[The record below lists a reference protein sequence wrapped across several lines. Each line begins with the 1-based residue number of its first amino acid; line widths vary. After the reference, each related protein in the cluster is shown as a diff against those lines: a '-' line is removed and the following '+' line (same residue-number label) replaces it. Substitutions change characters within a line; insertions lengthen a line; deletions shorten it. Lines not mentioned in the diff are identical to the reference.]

1 MKKLGLL
8 LVCIF
13 LASCK
18 SQIENEEEAI
28 LKVAVH
34 CEEYKNSFVELYSK
48 EHPNVEIVV
57 DVVSEENIRKMIDEQ
72 MMEYDVYWIEDTY
85 VPLVMDD
92 ILELD
97 NDTEIPLNDSFIG
110 VFDYVKKAYQ
120 PIMAQSE
127 IYYAL
132 DLDKIEDTTSLDTF
146 NKFEDVFQLEN
157 SFYYYDDPM
166 FTNHFLTS
174 NMNYFPGNEI
184 SKLNFTSDSFKE
196 SLTNYRKI
204 LDTIVCDD
212 VSNYDNWFIN
222 NTYYSGFVNTNMQM
236 DADEEINGGKYQITK
251 LPTIGGKQLY
261 TQAIGYGYVVNSNT
275 NYPNASKNLVNLMH
289 TKEGM
294 QLLCNSDTFIPL
306 IPSEMLDNFT
316 FENIHTKEKVYA
328 LDYAVSRNFV
338 GIESRNESAIQFLY
352 EDSTIEKMRTCD
364 LNNIEACQNE
374 LEESYQEWLK

>member
-1 MKKLGLL
+1 MILACILL
-8 LVCIF
+8 T
-13 LASCK
+13 SCSSRK
-18 SQIENEEEAI
+18 ENEEEAVVR
-28 LKVAVH
+28 VAAH
-34 CEEYKNSFVELYSK
+34 SEEYKNAFVELYAQVYP
-48 EHPNVEIVV
+48 ETEIIV
-57 DVVSEENIRKMIDEQ
+57 DVVSEEDIEKMITDQSMDYE
-72 MMEYDVYWIEDTY
+72 VYWVEDAY
-85 VPLVMDD
+85 VPLIMDH
-92 ILELD
+92 ILELND
-97 NDTEIPLNDSFIG
+97 DTEVPLNKNYIG
-110 VFDYVKKAYQ
+110 VFDLVKEAYQ
-120 PIMAQSE
+120 PLMAKSD

-157 SFYYYDDPM
+157 GFYYYDDPM

-251 LPTIGGKQLY
+251 LPTIENRQLY
-261 TQAIGYGYVVNSNT
+261 MQANGYGYVVNKDT
-275 NYPNASKNLVNLMH
+275 KYPNASKNLVYLMH
-289 TKEGM
+289 TKQAV

-306 IPSEMLDNFT
+306 IPEEMLDEFT
-316 FENIHTKEKVYA
+316 FENMHSKEKAYA
-328 LDYAVSRNFV
+328 LDYAVARNFV
-338 GIESRNESAIQFLY
+338 GISSRNDSAINYLY
-352 EDSTIEKMRTCD
+352 EESTIEKMRTCD
-364 LNNIEACQNE
+364 LENIEACQKE
-374 LEESYQEWLK
+374 FDESYQEWLK